1 MVKALLVLYS
11 TFSVSGRLSADEHFK
26 KSRNHQKW
34 GGNIQNVLM
43 NLDIIKKC
51 KQGRGDCIGEPYDST
66 LTCAPFHLLPNFFL
80 DPSVSRQMM

>member
-34 GGNIQNVLM
+34 GGNIQNFLM
-43 NLDIIKKC
+43 NLEIW
-51 KQGRGDCIGEPYDST
+51 T
-66 LTCAPFHLLPNFFL
+66 
-80 DPSVSRQMM
+80 